1 MQQSSTI
8 EEQIS
13 TWLNSNRNYTEGVLL
28 YQKYGKNQSM
38 KKLFPGREK
47 RYKDKLAYELG
58 KIIGFTLTKRI
69 PLVRTI
75 EVKDPVP
82 ELAEDMEPLPG
93 KPPMTEDSVP
103 KIIAAIVIKMQELYQ
118 KRSVLHGKMKLI
130 AADNR
135 PENVLERKEFSDAIA
150 LLSDEMDH
158 LASFKNQYDESGSI
172 PEIQQVFGKPSP
184 GKPAEVDF
192 EMAEKQRLNLQKS
205 IARDRI
211 LLDYQSKTKL
221 REQNPMPNGPKRVL
235 VEKRVKEKLAAI
247 KELDKI
253 LANDPR

>member
-1 MQQSSTI
+1 MQESKEI
-8 EEQIS
+8 EKQIQN
-13 TWLNSNRNYTEGVLL
+13 WLDSNRNYTVGVLL
-28 YQKYGKNQSM
+28 YQKYGKNQTM

-58 KIIGFTLTKRI
+58 KIIGFTLTKRVPVVQPI
-69 PLVRTI
+69 QI
-75 EVKDPVP
+75 KEPVP

-93 KPPMTEDSVP
+93 KPSMTEDSVP
-103 KIIAAIVIKMQELYQ
+103 KIIAAIVTKMQELYQ
-118 KRSVLHGKMKLI
+118 KRSLLHGKLKQV

-135 PENVLERKEFSDAIA
+135 PENVQERKEISDAMA
-150 LLSDEMDH
+150 LLSDELDH
-158 LASFKNQYDESGSI
+158 LASFKNQYDQSGSI
-172 PEIQQVFGKPSP
+172 PEAEQVFGKAEP
-184 GKPAEVDF
+184 GKPVEVDF
-192 EMAEKQRLNLQKS
+192 EKAEKQRLNLQKS

-221 REQNPMPNGPKRVL
+221 REKNPMPNGPKRVL
-235 VEKRVKEKLAAI
+235 VEKRVKEKRAAI

>member
-1 MQQSSTI
+1 MQENSTI
-8 EEQIS
+8 EKQVS

-28 YQKYGKNQSM
+28 FQKYGKNLTM

-69 PLVRTI
+69 PLVQTI

-82 ELAEDMEPLPG
+82 ELAEDMGPLPG

-135 PENVLERKEFSDAIA
+135 PENVLERKEFSDSMA
-150 LLSDEMDH
+150 LLSDELDH
-158 LASFKNQYDESGSI
+158 LAIFKNQYDESGNI